1 MKTKLRRNQWNTY
14 RTTGYTHDVA
24 NDPRSQGG
32 VHQYQVRKTK
42 SGLWQKRIYQSQ
54 RALRR
59 CRAGRTHPAR
69 PKARPTLPPQSRSR
83 P

>member
-42 SGLWQKRIYQSQ
+42 SGLWQKRIYQSNG
-54 RALRR
+54 RFGA
-59 CRAGRTHPAR
+59 AGPVEPISEAEGEAHFATAE
-69 PKARPTLPPQSRSR
+69 QE
-83 P
+83 